1 MNEIVPKQKTKESLP
16 LLAGFLASIGAG
28 LCCAGPFVLLSLGLG
43 GAWLSNLTRLEPYRP
58 IFIGVVIIGFAI
70 AGSRIYRPIDE
81 CKGGTA
87 CAVPEN
93 RVRQK
98 IIFWFA
104 TILATISVTSL
115 YWLPLVL

>member
-1 MNEIVPKQKTKESLP
+1 MNETVPNQKSNVLLP
-16 LLAGFLASIGAG
+16 LLTGFLASIGAG

-43 GAWLSNLTRLEPYRP
+43 GAWMSNLTLLEPYRP
-58 IFIGVVIIGFAI
+58 LFIVAVIIGFTI
-70 AGSRIYRPIDE
+70 AGKRIYRPIGE
-81 CKGGTA
+81 CEEGTA
-87 CAVPEN
+87 CAVPAN

-104 TILATISVTSL
+104 TVFAIISVTSL